1 MTSFRTPLG
10 RVRGLGSAK
19 SGTAHFWQQRATA
32 IAGVPLVAFLIWLA
46 VSLQGADYAS
56 ARAMLSHPAVTILL
70 GLTFFV
76 LLKHMR
82 LGMQVII
89 EDYVHVEGWKMA
101 VLLANTVFTY
111 AAGAAAFYALAKL
124 TFGANQ

>member
-1 MTSFRTPLG
+1 MTSYRTPLG

-32 IAGVPLVAFLIWLA
+32 IAGVPIVIFLIWLA
-46 VSLQGADYAS
+46 VNLAGADYES
-56 ARAMLSHPAVTILL
+56 ARGLLSHPAVTILL
-70 GLTFFV
+70 ALSFFV
-76 LLKHMR
+76 ILKHMR

-111 AAGAAAFYALAKL
+111 AVGSAALYALARL
-124 TFGANQ
+124 TFGAMQ